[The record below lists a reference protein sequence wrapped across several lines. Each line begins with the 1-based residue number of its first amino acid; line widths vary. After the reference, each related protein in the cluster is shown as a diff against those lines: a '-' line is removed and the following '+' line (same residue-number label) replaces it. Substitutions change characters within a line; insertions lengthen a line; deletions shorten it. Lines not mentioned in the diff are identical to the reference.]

1 MKKIITAIVI
11 LLGTISTA
19 SADLGINVGIAGN
32 TSIWHATGVEQN
44 TNDSQ
49 QTEDAVGVSGY
60 DSYFIEKTLG
70 SRLTIGYEHT
80 PDALKT
86 DTASNDRFH
95 ATAAVNVRSTAVNTI
110 QIDFENLDLLYVH
123 LNVSQSVYIKLGR
136 TSVDVIT
143 NESLGTGSSYD
154 NFSLDGSL
162 VGAGYNKSFS
172 NGIFMRGEFNMLEFD
187 NSGDKTSLDNTVAMN
202 GLEGAQAKF
211 ALGYSF

>member
-11 LLGTISTA
+11 LIGTISTA

-44 TNDSQ
+44 TNDTT
-49 QTEDAVGVSGY
+49 QTEDAVGVAGY

-70 SRLTIGYEHT
+70 SRITIGYEHT
-80 PDALKT
+80 PDALTT
-86 DTASNDRFH
+86 DTAENNRDTLTTGNSHETLINK
-95 ATAAVNVRSTAVNTI
+95 V
-110 QIDFENLDLLYVH
+110 QLKFENLDMLYVH
-123 LNVSQSVYIKLGR
+123 LNISESVYVKLGQ

-143 NESLGTGSSYD
+143 NESLATGSTYSD
-154 NFSLDGSL
+154 FSLDGSL

-172 NGIFMRGEFNMLEFD
+172 NGIFLRGEFNLLEFD
-187 NSGDKTSLDNTVAMN
+187 DSGKKTSLDNTVQLN

>member
-44 TNDSQ
+44 TNDSI
-49 QTEDAVGVSGY
+49 QTEDAVGVAGY

-70 SRLTIGYEHT
+70 SRITIGYEHT
-80 PDALKT
+80 PDALTT
-86 DTASNDRFH
+86 DTAENER
-95 ATAAVNVRSTAVNTI
+95 AGNTAVIGGKESLINSV
-110 QIDFENLDLLYVH
+110 QLKFENLDMLYVH
-123 LNVSQSVYIKLGR
+123 LNISESVYVKLGQ

-143 NESLGTGSSYD
+143 NESLATGSTYSD
-154 NFSLDGSL
+154 FSLDGSL

-172 NGIFMRGEFNMLEFD
+172 NGIFLRGEFNLLEFD
-187 NSGDKTSLDNTVAMN
+187 DSGKKTSLDNTVQLN

>member
-44 TNDSQ
+44 TNDSI
-49 QTEDAVGVSGY
+49 QTEDAVGVAGY

-70 SRLTIGYEHT
+70 SRITIGYEHT
-80 PDALKT
+80 PDALTT
-86 DTASNDRFH
+86 DTAENNRDTLTTGNSHETLINK
-95 ATAAVNVRSTAVNTI
+95 V
-110 QIDFENLDLLYVH
+110 QLKFENLDMLYVH
-123 LNVSQSVYIKLGR
+123 LNISESVYVKLGQ

-143 NESLGTGSSYD
+143 NESLATGSTYSD
-154 NFSLDGSL
+154 FSLDGSL

-172 NGIFMRGEFNMLEFD
+172 NGIFLRGEFNLLEFD
-187 NSGDKTSLDNTVAMN
+187 DSGKKTSLDNTVQLN

>member
-44 TNDSQ
+44 TNDTT
-49 QTEDAVGVSGY
+49 QTEDAVGVAGY

-70 SRLTIGYEHT
+70 SRITIGYEHT
-80 PDALKT
+80 PDALTT
-86 DTASNDRFH
+86 DTAENNRDTLTTGNSHETLINK
-95 ATAAVNVRSTAVNTI
+95 V
-110 QIDFENLDLLYVH
+110 QLKFENLDMLYVH
-123 LNVSQSVYIKLGR
+123 LNISESVYVKLGQ

-143 NESLGTGSSYD
+143 NESLATGSTYSD
-154 NFSLDGSL
+154 FSLDGSL

-172 NGIFMRGEFNMLEFD
+172 NGIFLRGEFNLLEFD
-187 NSGDKTSLDNTVAMN
+187 DSGKKTSIDNTVQLN

>member
-44 TNDSQ
+44 TNDTT
-49 QTEDAVGVSGY
+49 QTEDAVGVAGY

-70 SRLTIGYEHT
+70 SRITIGYEHT
-80 PDALKT
+80 PDALTT
-86 DTASNDRFH
+86 DTAENER
-95 ATAAVNVRSTAVNTI
+95 AGNTAVIGGKESLINSV
-110 QIDFENLDLLYVH
+110 QLKFENLDMMYVH
-123 LNVSQSVYIKLGR
+123 LNISESVYVKLGQ

-143 NESLGTGSSYD
+143 NESLATGSTYSD
-154 NFSLDGSL
+154 FSLDGSL

-172 NGIFMRGEFNMLEFD
+172 NGIFLRGEFNLLEFD
-187 NSGDKTSLDNTVAMN
+187 DSGKKTSIDNTVQLN

>member
-1 MKKIITAIVI
+1 M
-11 LLGTISTA
+11 
-19 SADLGINVGIAGN
+19 
-32 TSIWHATGVEQN
+32 
-44 TNDSQ
+44 
-49 QTEDAVGVSGY
+49 
-60 DSYFIEKTLG
+60 G

-80 PDALKT
+80 PDALKS
-86 DTASNDRFH
+86 DTAENNRNV
-95 ATAAVNVRSTAVNTI
+95 ATDAVPGAFTTAVNTV
-110 QIDFENLDLLYVH
+110 QINFENLDLLYVH

>member
-44 TNDSQ
+44 TNDTT
-49 QTEDAVGVSGY
+49 QTEDAVGVAGY

-70 SRLTIGYEHT
+70 SRITIGYEHT
-80 PDALKT
+80 PDALTT
-86 DTASNDRFH
+86 DTAENNRDTLTTGNSHETLINK
-95 ATAAVNVRSTAVNTI
+95 V
-110 QIDFENLDLLYVH
+110 QLKFENLDMLYVH
-123 LNVSQSVYIKLGR
+123 LNISESVYVKLGQ

-143 NESLGTGSSYD
+143 NESLATGSTYSD
-154 NFSLDGSL
+154 FSLDGSL

-172 NGIFMRGEFNMLEFD
+172 NGIFLRGEFNLLEFD
-187 NSGDKTSLDNTVAMN
+187 DSGKKTSLDNTVQLN

>member
-1 MKKIITAIVI
+1 MKKIMTAIVI

-44 TNDSQ
+44 TNDTT
-49 QTEDAVGVSGY
+49 QTEDAVGVAGY

-70 SRLTIGYEHT
+70 SRITIGYEHT
-80 PDALKT
+80 PDALTT
-86 DTASNDRFH
+86 DTAENNRDTLTTGNSHETLINK
-95 ATAAVNVRSTAVNTI
+95 V
-110 QIDFENLDLLYVH
+110 QLKFENLDMLYVH
-123 LNVSQSVYIKLGR
+123 LNISESVYVKLGQ

-143 NESLGTGSSYD
+143 NESLATGSTYSD
-154 NFSLDGSL
+154 FSLDGSL

-172 NGIFMRGEFNMLEFD
+172 NGIFLRGEFNLLEFD
-187 NSGDKTSLDNTVAMN
+187 DSGKKTSIDNTVQLN

>member
-32 TSIWHATGVEQN
+32 TSIWHATGLEQN
-44 TNDSQ
+44 TNDSIQ
-49 QTEDAVGVSGY
+49 HEDAVGVAGY

-70 SRLTIGYEHT
+70 SRITIGYEYS
-80 PDALKT
+80 PDALKS
-86 DTASNDRFH
+86 DTAENTRAISTDDINAR
-95 ATAAVNVRSTAVNTI
+95 TNVENSVQVN
-110 QIDFENLDLLYVH
+110 FENLEMMYLH
-123 LNVSQSVYIKLGR
+123 LNISQSIYVKLGDM
-136 TSVDVIT
+136 SVDVIT
-143 NESLGTGSSYD
+143 NESLATGSSYD

-172 NGIFMRGEFNMLEFD
+172 NGIFLRGEFNVMEFD
-187 NSGDKTSLDNTVAMN
+187 DSGKKTSLDNTVQLN